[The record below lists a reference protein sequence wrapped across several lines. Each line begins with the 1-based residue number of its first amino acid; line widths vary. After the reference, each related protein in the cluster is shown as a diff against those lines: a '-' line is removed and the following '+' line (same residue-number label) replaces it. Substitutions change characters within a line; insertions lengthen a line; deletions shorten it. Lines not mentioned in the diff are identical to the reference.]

1 MSMFFTSGG
10 QTIGASAAASVLP
23 MNIQGGFPLGLT
35 SLISLQSK
43 ELYVE
48 SSPAP
53 QFASINSSVLGFIPN
68 LLLSFSVTLDK
79 SLKLYEPQI
88 LGLKNVNTVNCAFS
102 SQSCGEGLM
111 K

>member
-1 MSMFFTSGG
+1 
-10 QTIGASAAASVLP
+10 

-53 QFASINSSVLGFIPN
+53 QFASINSLVLGSIPN
-68 LLLSFSVTLDK
+68 LPLSFSVTLDK

-88 LGLKNVNTVNCAFS
+88 LDLKNVNTVNCAFS